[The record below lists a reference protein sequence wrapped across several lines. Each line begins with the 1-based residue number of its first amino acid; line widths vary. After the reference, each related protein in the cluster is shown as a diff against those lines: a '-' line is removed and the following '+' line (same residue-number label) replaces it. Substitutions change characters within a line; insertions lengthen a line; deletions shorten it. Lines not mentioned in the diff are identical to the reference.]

1 MLTMLRRVMLLAL
14 CGLPLAAKKKKK
26 RKKGKEP
33 EFLGLLAGT
42 VFDSAGRSLPGARV
56 TATAEDDP
64 KLEIEVVSDPRG
76 EFALRT
82 PAFEDPSRARAYTVR
97 AERKGFA
104 AAEKKAD
111 AYYGQKTNLNLLLS
125 PE

>member
-1 MLTMLRRVMLLAL
+1 MSRRSWLLLLASVS
-14 CGLPLAAKKKKK
+14 PLLAKKKKK
-26 RKKGKEP
+26 RKKGKGP

-42 VFDSAGRSLPGARV
+42 VFDSDGRSLPGARV
-56 TATAEDDP
+56 TAVAEDDP
-64 KLEIEVVSDPRG
+64 SVEVEVVTDGRG

-82 PAFEDPSRARAYTVR
+82 PAFEDPSKARTYTVR
-97 AERKGFA
+97 AERKGFETG
-104 AAEKKAD
+104 EKKAD